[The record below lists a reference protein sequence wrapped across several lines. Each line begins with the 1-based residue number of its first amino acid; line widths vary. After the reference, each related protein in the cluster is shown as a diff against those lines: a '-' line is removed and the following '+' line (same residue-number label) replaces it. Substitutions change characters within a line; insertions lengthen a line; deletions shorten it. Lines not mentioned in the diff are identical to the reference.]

1 MKAVINGTRYD
12 TDKAVLIGEA
22 DSGDFSTDFQFWKAA
37 LYVTPRSRRYFLAGR
52 GGPMSVFSRS
62 VGQNEWSGG
71 EKIIPLECKDA
82 LTWAERHLET
92 REVEAHFAGE
102 IEDA

>member
-1 MKAVINGTRYD
+1 MKAIISGTRYD

-22 DSGDFSTDFQFWKAA
+22 DSGNFSTDFQFWKAG
-37 LYVTPRSRRYFLAGR
+37 LYVTPRSKRYFLAGR

-71 EKIIPLECKDA
+71 EKIIPLDQDDA
-82 LTWAERHLET
+82 QTWAERHLET
-92 REVEAHFAGE
+92 REVEAHFAGQ
-102 IEDA
+102 IEEA